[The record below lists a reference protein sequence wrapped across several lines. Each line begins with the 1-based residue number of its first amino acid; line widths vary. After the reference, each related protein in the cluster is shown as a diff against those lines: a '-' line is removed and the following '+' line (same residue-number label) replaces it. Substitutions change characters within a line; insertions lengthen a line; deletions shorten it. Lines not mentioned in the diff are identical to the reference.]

1 MTKNKRGR
9 PKKDIDK
16 EQFEKLCSL
25 QCTLFEM
32 LAFFDVSDKTLESWC
47 KRTYGLN
54 FSEIFKLKRQAGFIS
69 LRRTQFQLAK
79 KSAAM
84 AIFLGKNYLGQ
95 NDKDDWQRRQDEKL
109 LQLKETAIEQA
120 AF

>member
-1 MTKNKRGR
+1 MTKSKRGR
-9 PKKDIDK
+9 PKIVIDK

-25 QCTLFEM
+25 QCTLAEM

-54 FSEIFKLKRQAGFIS
+54 FSEVFKQKRQAGFIS

-95 NDKDDWQRRQDEKL
+95 TDKDDWQRKQDEIAL
-109 LQLKETAIEQA
+109 ALKEKSIEQA
-120 AF
+120 AW